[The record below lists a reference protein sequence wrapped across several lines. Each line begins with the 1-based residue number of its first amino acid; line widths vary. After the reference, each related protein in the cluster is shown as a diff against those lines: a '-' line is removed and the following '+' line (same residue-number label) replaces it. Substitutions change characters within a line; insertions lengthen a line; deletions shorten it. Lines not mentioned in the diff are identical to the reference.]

1 MELSITLILVV
12 VNTAVSLIAFSNESL
27 MRKSLFNP
35 YLVVQNNEWHRVL
48 AHAFVHG
55 NLIHLLFN
63 MYVLYQFGQLIET
76 IFTSADVF
84 ARLFPT
90 LEFWG
95 VSRGKLYFVL
105 LYFGGLLAAT
115 LPAFRKHS
123 DNPHYN
129 SLGASGAVSAVVL
142 GIIILLP
149 TMSLYLFFI
158 PIPIPAFVIGGAY
171 LVYEYF
177 MSKRMSTG
185 IAHDAHLWGG
195 LFGLV
200 FLLLIKPA
208 FGLHFIQSIA
218 AYVGW

>member
-1 MELSITLILVV
+1 MDLSITLILVV
-12 VNTAVSLIAFSNESL
+12 ANVAISLIAFSNEGF
-27 MRKSLFNP
+27 MRKAVFNP

-76 IFTSADVF
+76 IFTRADAF

-90 LEFWG
+90 LDFWG
-95 VSRGKLYFVL
+95 ASRGQLYFIL

-123 DNPHYN
+123 KNPGYN
-129 SLGASGAVSAVVL
+129 SVGASGAVSAVVL

-171 LVYEYF
+171 LVYEYY
-177 MSKRMSTG
+177 MSKRMSTR

-200 FLLLIKPA
+200 FLLLIQPA
-208 FGLHFIQSIA
+208 FGLFFIRSIA
-218 AYVGW
+218 AYIGW